1 MVFLSIDK
9 LKSEANPH
17 RSVLSVD
24 VGLTNL
30 AICWLENTTDKVWK
44 IHYWKVIDLNTQ
56 HSPDTHCSHICKN
69 KKPCKR
75 NAVMIMSEDRPVC
88 KQHGPKT
95 SKTDCK
101 SISTSREVLQKTV
114 HNAIK
119 YLKAFLVE
127 NCKDLEAITECVI
140 EKQPLKS
147 TALQT
152 MSHVL
157 YTLFVEHFGTEVPIY
172 MTPAYNKTIHISG
185 LISPPKASK
194 GRAGYKQRKQNGV
207 MTAQKVIE
215 HWDNLLHVTDMS
227 SEGIT
232 KLKSNKGKLDD
243 YADSFLQALFA
254 ITNNRLSTPK

>member
-1 MVFLSIDK
+1 MDK
-9 LKSEANPH
+9 LKPENNGH
-17 RSVLSVD
+17 KSVLSVD

-30 AICWLENTTDKVWK
+30 AICWLENTFKEEWK

-75 NAVMIMSEDRPVC
+75 NAVMITPQDKPVC

-95 SKTDCK
+95 TGAKTQSK

-114 HNAIK
+114 HNAVL
-119 YLKAFLVE
+119 YLTTFLEQHSKELTKV
-127 NCKDLEAITECVI
+127 TECVI
-140 EKQPLKS
+140 EKQPMKS

-157 YTLFVEHFGTEVPIY
+157 YTLFVQHFGTSIPIY
-172 MTPAYNKTIHISG
+172 MTPAYNKTIHISS

-207 MTAQKVIE
+207 MVAQKVIE
-215 HWDNLLHVTDMS
+215 HWGETVQVTDMS
-227 SEGIT
+227 REGLE
-232 KLKSNKGKLDD
+232 KLKGGKGKLDD

-254 ITNNRLSTPK
+254 ITNSSPNTTK